1 MAKEFAGLTIRI
13 SSRNNYGTI
22 AYYPENDTAA
32 LFQRLVGTKTTLP
45 DWALSLLKEAGA
57 HIEEVTPVSQWA

>member
-13 SSRNNYGTI
+13 RSKNNYGTI

-32 LFQRLVGTKTTLP
+32 LFQRLVRTETTLP